1 MDFLNLLGIINYG
14 LVLIYGLFLSTHIA
28 GGWSTKRQKRLI
40 FALCPLFLLIQ
51 SLFWLAWGVDAAKQL
66 YPLFVHLPL
75 VLILV
80 FALKKKLGL
89 AMVSVCTAYLCCQ
102 LPRWFNLAFTALTGS
117 PLVGEIC
124 YTLVIVPIYLLLR
137 RYFVRIAHD
146 AMTYSPQILFLFGS
160 LPFVY
165 YVFDYS
171 TVIYSNALY
180 AGIPA
185 LTEFFPTA
193 LIVFYVAFLTAYH
206 LQIQKRSQAELQK
219 SVLEVELK
227 QSGVELESM
236 RRVENQTAIYRHNL
250 RHHLAAIDGFLSLGK
265 TQQAQEYIRNVHADL
280 MAISLKRF
288 CENELVNLL
297 CSAFSDRA
305 EREGVRLS
313 VDTKLPH
320 DLSISDTEFC
330 AILSNGLENALHAVS
345 ELEPSLRWI
354 ELYGTIRLDNLL
366 IEIKN
371 PYEGEMQ
378 FHDGLPASSRAGH
391 GYGCQS
397 IRSIAEQ
404 NRGLCFFE
412 AEHGIFT
419 LRVVLPLLGSDNG
432 EQGHESAGLCP
443 EGCQGQPH

>member
-1 MDFLNLLGIINYG
+1 MDLLNLLSIFNYG

-28 GGWSTKRQKRLI
+28 GGWDTRRQKRLI
-40 FALCPLFLLIQ
+40 FLLCPLFLLIQ
-51 SLFWLAWGVDAAKQL
+51 SFFWLAWGVNTAKQL
-66 YPLFVHLPL
+66 YPLIVHLPL
-75 VLILV
+75 VLILI
-80 FALKKKLGL
+80 FALKKKVGL
-89 AMVSVCTAYLCCQ
+89 ALASVCTAYLCCQ

-117 PLVGEIC
+117 SLIGEIS

-137 RYFVRIAHD
+137 RYFARIAHD

-193 LIVFYVAFLTAYH
+193 LIIFYVIFLAAYH
-206 LQIQKRSQAELQK
+206 AQTQKRTQAELQR

-227 QSGVELESM
+227 QSDAELESM
-236 RRVENQTAIYRHNL
+236 RRVESQTAIYRHDL
-250 RHHLAAIDGFLSLGK
+250 RHHLTMIDGFLSLGK
-265 TQQAQEYIRNVHADL
+265 TQQAQEYIRTVHANL
-280 MAISLKRF
+280 TAITLKRF

-297 CSAFSDRA
+297 CSNFSQRA
-305 EREGVRLS
+305 EQKEVRLT
-313 VDTKLPH
+313 VDTKLPPQ
-320 DLSISDTEFC
+320 LPISDTELC

-345 ELEPSLRWI
+345 ELEPHLKWI
-354 ELYGTIRLDNLL
+354 ELYGSIRLDNLL

-371 PYEGEMQ
+371 PCAGEVQ
-378 FHDGLPASSRAGH
+378 IRNGLPVSDRAGH
-391 GYGCQS
+391 GYGCRS

-404 NRGLCFFE
+404 NRGICIFE
-412 AEHGIFT
+412 TEGGIFT
-419 LRVVLPLLGSDNG
+419 MRAALPVNR
-432 EQGHESAGLCP
+432 SAN
-443 EGCQGQPH
+443 